1 MLKQL
6 VYIFNRKEKAE
17 IVLLF
22 LAAIVGSLLECLGVG
37 VFMPFVKVLMDTSDI
52 QNTWYLQLFYDK
64 FHFQSAESFL
74 TALTI
79 AIIAIFVIKNIYL
92 IIEKYFIYYFSYNTQ
107 MKISTRLLKAYM
119 SEPYTF
125 HLNKNISVLQ
135 RSMQED
141 SNLFATAI
149 IHFMELLI
157 EITVCIALGISLFC
171 ISHSMTVIIVG
182 LLIICVGIFTAV
194 SKKFAK
200 GFGREC
206 QGYKAKIYQWM
217 NQALGGIKEVKV
229 LNREEYF
236 TTSYQTYY
244 KKYAKGLRISRLL
257 AAVPKYIVEMVSIT
271 GLLIAIIIKMKYGK
285 TDIITFI
292 PQLSAFAIAAF
303 RLMPS
308 VGRINEHVT
317 NIMYAVPSIEL
328 VYHDLKDVEEQE
340 WNDCG
345 MPEKAVPSK
354 KYVEGISQ
362 ETPDCQ
368 EWKFEKELNIKK
380 ICYHY
385 PSVEENVIDYVDFK
399 IQKGQTVALI
409 GESGAGKTTM
419 ADIILG
425 LLTPQ
430 YGKIKAD
437 GMDIFKNIDLWHKN
451 IGYIPQTIYLSDDT
465 IRNNVAFGVFE
476 EEIDEHA
483 VVEALKKA
491 QLYEFVEGLI
501 DGMDT
506 VVGDRGVRLSG
517 GQRQRIGIARALYH
531 DPEVLVLDEATSALD
546 SETEAAVMA
555 AVDSLR
561 GEKTMIVIAHR
572 LTTIQNADVIYEIA
586 NGKAQLRDK
595 DEVLGVKTDS

>member
-1 MLKQL
+1 MFKQL
-6 VYIFNRKEKAE
+6 TYIFNRREKVQ
-17 IVLLF
+17 IVILF
-22 LAAIVGSLLECLGVG
+22 LAAIIGSLLECLGVG
-37 VFMPFVKVLMDTSDI
+37 VFMPFVNVLMDASAI
-52 QNTWYLQLFYDK
+52 QDTWYLQLFYEK
-64 FHFQSAESFL
+64 LHFRSAESFI
-74 TALTI
+74 TGLTI
-79 AIIAIFVIKNIYL
+79 AIITIFVVKNVYL
-92 IIEKYFIYYFSYNTQ
+92 IVEKYAIYRFSYNTQ
-107 MKISTRLLKAYM
+107 RKISVRLLEAYM

-141 SNLFATAI
+141 ANLFATAV
-149 IHFMELLI
+149 IHFMELFI

-171 ISHSMTVIIVG
+171 ISRSMTVIILG

-206 QGYKAKIYQWM
+206 QEYKAKIYQWM

-229 LNREEYF
+229 LNRESF
-236 TTSYQTYY
+236 FVTSYQTYY

-257 AAVPKYIVEMVSIT
+257 AAIPKYIVEMVSMT
-271 GLLIAIIIKMKYGK
+271 GLLIAIIIKLKYGR
-285 TDIITFI
+285 TDIVTFI

-328 VYHDLKDVEEQE
+328 VYEDLRDVEGQE
-340 WNDCG
+340 VD
-345 MPEKAVPSK
+345 EA
-354 KYVEGISQ
+354 EIQ
-362 ETPDCQ
+362 EEAERNK
-368 EWKFEKELNIKK
+368 EWKFERELEIKK
-380 ICYHY
+380 VCYHY
-385 PSVEENVIDYVDFK
+385 PDVEENVIDHVDFK
-399 IQKGQTVALI
+399 IRKGQTVALI

-425 LLTPQ
+425 LLSPQ
-430 YGKIKAD
+430 YGRIKAD
-437 GMDIFKNIDLWHKN
+437 GVDIFKSIDQWHKN

-476 EEIDEHA
+476 EEIDENA
-483 VVEALKKA
+483 VIEALKKA

-506 VVGDRGVRLSG
+506 IVGDRGVRLSG

-531 DPEVLVLDEATSALD
+531 DPEILVLDEATSALD
-546 SETEAAVMA
+546 SDTEAAVME

-561 GEKTMIVIAHR
+561 SEKTMIIIAHR
-572 LTTIQNADVIYEIA
+572 LTTIQNADVIFEIV
-586 NGKAQLRDK
+586 NGKAEVRAKEQ
-595 DEVLGVKTDS
+595 VLGDRKD

>member
-1 MLKQL
+1 MIKQL
-6 VYIFNRKEKAE
+6 AYIFNRKEKMQ
-17 IVLLF
+17 IVFLF
-22 LAAIVGSLLECLGVG
+22 LAAIAGSLLECLGVG
-37 VFMPFVKVLMDTSDI
+37 VFMPFVNVLMDTGAI
-52 QNTWYLQLFYDK
+52 QKTWYLNFFYEK
-64 FHFQSAESFL
+64 LNFQSAESFL
-74 TALTI
+74 TVLTI
-79 AIIAIFVIKNIYL
+79 AIIVVFVIKNLYL
-92 IIEKYFIYYFSYNTQ
+92 IAEKYAIYHFSYNTQ
-107 MKISTRLLKAYM
+107 MKISTRLLRAYM
-119 SEPYTF
+119 DEPYTF

-141 SNLFATAI
+141 SNLFASAV
-149 IHFMELLI
+149 IHFMELII
-157 EITVCIALGISLFC
+157 EVTVCISLGISLFY
-171 ISHSMTVIIVG
+171 ISQSMTVIVVG
-182 LLIICVGIFTAV
+182 LLILCMGSFILI

-200 GFGREC
+200 GFGRDC
-206 QGYKAKIYQWM
+206 QRYKAKIYQWM

-236 TTSYQTYY
+236 VDSYQTYY

-257 AAVPKYIVEMVSIT
+257 GAVPKYIVEMVSMS
-271 GLLIAIIIKMKYGK
+271 GLLIAIIIKIKYGK

-292 PQLSAFAIAAF
+292 PQLSAFAVAAF

-317 NIMYAVPSIEL
+317 NILYAAPSIEL
-328 VYHDLKDVEEQE
+328 VYHDLKDVEGSEEPKEERTGQNQDAAKPAD
-340 WNDCG
+340 WRF
-345 MPEKAVPSK
+345 
-354 KYVEGISQ
+354 EG
-362 ETPDCQ
+362 
-368 EWKFEKELNIKK
+368 ELRIKN

-385 PSVEENVIDYVDFK
+385 PNVEENVIDYADFS

-437 GMDIFKNIDLWHKN
+437 GMDIFKNMDAWHRD

-465 IRNNVAFGVFE
+465 IRNNVAFGVYE
-476 EEIDEHA
+476 EKIDNEA

-491 QLYEFVEGLI
+491 QLYEFVEGLS
-501 DGMDT
+501 DGLET

-531 DPEVLVLDEATSALD
+531 NPEILVLDEATSALD
-546 SETEAAVMA
+546 NDTEAAVMEA
-555 AVDSLR
+555 IDSLR
-561 GEKTMIVIAHR
+561 GEKTMIIIAHR
-572 LTTIQNADVIYEIA
+572 LTTIQNADVIYEITG
-586 NGKAQLRDK
+586 GKAQLRTK
-595 DEVLGVKTDS
+595 EEVLG

>member
-1 MLKQL
+1 MFKQL
-6 VYIFNRKEKAE
+6 TYIFNRKEKVQ
-17 IVLLF
+17 IVILF
-22 LAAIVGSLLECLGVG
+22 LAAIIGSLLECLGVG
-37 VFMPFVKVLMDTSDI
+37 VFMPFVNVLMDASAI
-52 QNTWYLQLFYDK
+52 QDTWYLQLFYEK
-64 FHFQSAESFL
+64 LHFRSAESFI
-74 TALTI
+74 TGLTI
-79 AIIAIFVIKNIYL
+79 AIITIFVVKNVYL
-92 IIEKYFIYYFSYNTQ
+92 IVEKYAIYRFSYNTQ
-107 MKISTRLLKAYM
+107 RKISVRLLEAYM

-141 SNLFATAI
+141 ANLFATAV
-149 IHFMELLI
+149 IHFMELFI

-171 ISHSMTVIIVG
+171 ISRSMTVIILG

-206 QGYKAKIYQWM
+206 QEYKAKIYQWM

-229 LNREEYF
+229 LNRESF
-236 TTSYQTYY
+236 FVTSYQTYY

-257 AAVPKYIVEMVSIT
+257 AAIPKYIVEMVSMT
-271 GLLIAIIIKMKYGK
+271 GLLIAIIIKLKYGR
-285 TDIITFI
+285 TDIVTFI

-328 VYHDLKDVEEQE
+328 VYEDLRDVEGQE
-340 WNDCG
+340 VD
-345 MPEKAVPSK
+345 EA
-354 KYVEGISQ
+354 EIQ
-362 ETPDCQ
+362 EEAERNK
-368 EWKFEKELNIKK
+368 EWKFERELEIKK
-380 ICYHY
+380 VCYHY
-385 PSVEENVIDYVDFK
+385 PDVEENVIDHVDFK
-399 IQKGQTVALI
+399 IRKGQTVALI

-425 LLTPQ
+425 LLSPQ
-430 YGKIKAD
+430 YGRIKAD
-437 GMDIFKNIDLWHKN
+437 GVDIFKSIDQWHKN

-476 EEIDEHA
+476 EEIDENA
-483 VVEALKKA
+483 VIEALKKA

-506 VVGDRGVRLSG
+506 IVGDRGVRLSG

-531 DPEVLVLDEATSALD
+531 DPEILVLDEATSALD
-546 SETEAAVMA
+546 SETEAAVME

-561 GEKTMIVIAHR
+561 NEKTMIIIAHR
-572 LTTIQNADVIYEIA
+572 LTTIQNADVIFEIV
-586 NGKAQLRDK
+586 NGKAEVRAKEQ
-595 DEVLGVKTDS
+595 VLGDRKD

>member
-1 MLKQL
+1 MFKQL
-6 VYIFNRKEKAE
+6 TYIFNRREKVQ
-17 IVLLF
+17 IVFLF
-22 LAAIVGSLLECLGVG
+22 LAAIIGSLLECLGVG
-37 VFMPFVKVLMDTSDI
+37 VFMPFVNVLMDASAI
-52 QNTWYLQLFYDK
+52 QDTWYLQLFYEK
-64 FHFQSAESFL
+64 LHFRSAESFI
-74 TALTI
+74 TGLTI
-79 AIIAIFVIKNIYL
+79 AIIAIFVVKNVYL
-92 IIEKYFIYYFSYNTQ
+92 IVEKYAIYRFSYNTQ
-107 MKISTRLLKAYM
+107 RKISVRLLEAYM

-141 SNLFATAI
+141 ANLFATAV
-149 IHFMELLI
+149 IHFMELFI

-171 ISHSMTVIIVG
+171 ISRSMTVIILG

-206 QGYKAKIYQWM
+206 QEYKAKIYQWM

-229 LNREEYF
+229 LNRESF
-236 TTSYQTYY
+236 FVTSYQTYY

-257 AAVPKYIVEMVSIT
+257 AAIPKYIVEMVSMT
-271 GLLIAIIIKMKYGK
+271 GLLIAIIIKLKYGR
-285 TDIITFI
+285 TDIVTFI

-317 NIMYAVPSIEL
+317 NIMYAAPSIEL
-328 VYHDLKDVEEQE
+328 VYNDLKDVER
-340 WNDCG
+340 
-345 MPEKAVPSK
+345 
-354 KYVEGISQ
+354 Q
-362 ETPDCQ
+362 ETGDAEGQ
-368 EWKFEKELNIKK
+368 EKEEQNREWKFEKELEIKK
-380 ICYHY
+380 VCYHY
-385 PSVEENVIDYVDFK
+385 PDVEENVIDHVDFK
-399 IQKGQTVALI
+399 IRKGQTVALI
-409 GESGAGKTTM
+409 GESGAVKTTM

-425 LLTPQ
+425 LLSPQ
-430 YGKIKAD
+430 YGRIKAD
-437 GMDIFKNIDLWHKN
+437 GVDIFKSIDQWHKN

-476 EEIDEHA
+476 EEIDENA
-483 VVEALKKA
+483 VIEALKKA

-506 VVGDRGVRLSG
+506 IVGDRGVRLSG

-531 DPEVLVLDEATSALD
+531 DPEILVLDEATSALD
-546 SETEAAVMA
+546 SDTEAAVME

-561 GEKTMIVIAHR
+561 SEKTMIIIAHR
-572 LTTIQNADVIYEIA
+572 LTTIQNADVIFEIV
-586 NGKAQLRDK
+586 NGKAEVRAKEQ
-595 DEVLGVKTDS
+595 VLGDRKD

>member
-1 MLKQL
+1 MFKQL
-6 VYIFNRKEKAE
+6 TYIFNRREKVQ
-17 IVLLF
+17 IVFLF
-22 LAAIVGSLLECLGVG
+22 LAAIIGSLLECLGVG
-37 VFMPFVKVLMDTSDI
+37 VFMPFVNVLMDASAI
-52 QNTWYLQLFYDK
+52 QDTWYLQLFYEK
-64 FHFQSAESFL
+64 LHFRSAESFI
-74 TALTI
+74 TGLTI
-79 AIIAIFVIKNIYL
+79 AIIAIFVVKNVYL
-92 IIEKYFIYYFSYNTQ
+92 IVGKYAIYRFSYNTQ
-107 MKISTRLLKAYM
+107 RKISVRLLEAYM

-141 SNLFATAI
+141 ANLFATAV
-149 IHFMELLI
+149 IHFMELFI

-171 ISHSMTVIIVG
+171 ISRSMTVIILG

-206 QGYKAKIYQWM
+206 QEYKAKIYQWM

-229 LNREEYF
+229 LNRESF
-236 TTSYQTYY
+236 FVTSYQTYY

-257 AAVPKYIVEMVSIT
+257 AAIPKYIVEMVSMT
-271 GLLIAIIIKMKYGK
+271 GLLIAIIIKLKYGR
-285 TDIITFI
+285 TDIVTFI

-328 VYHDLKDVEEQE
+328 VYEDLRDVEGQE
-340 WNDCG
+340 VD
-345 MPEKAVPSK
+345 EA
-354 KYVEGISQ
+354 EIQ
-362 ETPDCQ
+362 EEAERNK
-368 EWKFEKELNIKK
+368 EWKFERELEIKK
-380 ICYHY
+380 VCYHY
-385 PSVEENVIDYVDFK
+385 PDVEENVIDHVDFK
-399 IQKGQTVALI
+399 IRKGQTVALI

-425 LLTPQ
+425 LLSPQ
-430 YGKIKAD
+430 YGRIKAD
-437 GMDIFKNIDLWHKN
+437 GVDIFKSIDQWHKN

-476 EEIDEHA
+476 EEIDENA
-483 VVEALKKA
+483 VIEALKKA

-506 VVGDRGVRLSG
+506 IVGDRGVRLSG

-531 DPEVLVLDEATSALD
+531 DPEILVLDEATSALD
-546 SETEAAVMA
+546 SDTEAAVME

-561 GEKTMIVIAHR
+561 SEKTMIIIAHR
-572 LTTIQNADVIYEIA
+572 LTTIQNADVIFEIV
-586 NGKAQLRDK
+586 NGKAEVRAKEQ
-595 DEVLGVKTDS
+595 VLGDRKD

>member
-1 MLKQL
+1 MFKQL
-6 VYIFNRKEKAE
+6 TYIFNRREKVQ
-17 IVLLF
+17 IVILF
-22 LAAIVGSLLECLGVG
+22 LAAIIGSLLECLGVG
-37 VFMPFVKVLMDTSDI
+37 VFMPFVNVLMDASAI
-52 QNTWYLQLFYDK
+52 QDTWYLQLFYEK
-64 FHFQSAESFL
+64 LHFRSAESFI
-74 TALTI
+74 TGLTI
-79 AIIAIFVIKNIYL
+79 AIIAIFVVKNVYL
-92 IIEKYFIYYFSYNTQ
+92 IVEKYAIYRFSYNTQ
-107 MKISTRLLKAYM
+107 RKISVRLLEAYM

-141 SNLFATAI
+141 ANLFATAV
-149 IHFMELLI
+149 IHFMELFI

-171 ISHSMTVIIVG
+171 ISRSMTVIILG

-206 QGYKAKIYQWM
+206 QEYKAKIYQWM

-229 LNREEYF
+229 LNRESF
-236 TTSYQTYY
+236 FVTSYQTYY

-257 AAVPKYIVEMVSIT
+257 AAIPKYIVEMVSMT
-271 GLLIAIIIKMKYGK
+271 GLLIAIIIKLKYGR
-285 TDIITFI
+285 TDIVTFI

-328 VYHDLKDVEEQE
+328 VYEDLRDVEGQE
-340 WNDCG
+340 VD
-345 MPEKAVPSK
+345 EA
-354 KYVEGISQ
+354 EIQ
-362 ETPDCQ
+362 EEAERNK
-368 EWKFEKELNIKK
+368 EWKFERELEIKK
-380 ICYHY
+380 VCYHY
-385 PSVEENVIDYVDFK
+385 PDVEENVIDHVDFK
-399 IQKGQTVALI
+399 IRKGQTVALI

-425 LLTPQ
+425 LLSPQ
-430 YGKIKAD
+430 YGRIKAD
-437 GMDIFKNIDLWHKN
+437 GVDIFKSIDQWHKN

-476 EEIDEHA
+476 EEIDENA
-483 VVEALKKA
+483 VIEALKKA

-506 VVGDRGVRLSG
+506 IVGDRGVRLSG

-531 DPEVLVLDEATSALD
+531 DPEILVLDEATSALD
-546 SETEAAVMA
+546 SDTEAAVME

-561 GEKTMIVIAHR
+561 SEKTMIIIAHR
-572 LTTIQNADVIYEIA
+572 LTTIQNADVIFEIV
-586 NGKAQLRDK
+586 NGKAEVRAKEQ
-595 DEVLGVKTDS
+595 VLGDRKD

>member
-1 MLKQL
+1 MFKQL
-6 VYIFNRKEKAE
+6 TYIFNRREKVQ
-17 IVLLF
+17 IVFLF
-22 LAAIVGSLLECLGVG
+22 LAAIIGSLLECLGVG
-37 VFMPFVKVLMDTSDI
+37 VFMPFVNVLMDASAI
-52 QNTWYLQLFYDK
+52 QDTWYLQLFYEK
-64 FHFQSAESFL
+64 LHFRSAESFI
-74 TALTI
+74 TGLTI
-79 AIIAIFVIKNIYL
+79 AIIAIFVVKNVYL
-92 IIEKYFIYYFSYNTQ
+92 IVEKYAIYRFSYNTQ
-107 MKISTRLLKAYM
+107 RKISVRLLEAYM

-141 SNLFATAI
+141 ANLFATAV
-149 IHFMELLI
+149 IHFMELFI

-171 ISHSMTVIIVG
+171 ISRSMTVIILG

-206 QGYKAKIYQWM
+206 QEYKAKIYQWM

-229 LNREEYF
+229 LNRESF
-236 TTSYQTYY
+236 FVTSYQTYY

-257 AAVPKYIVEMVSIT
+257 AAIPKYIVEMVSMT
-271 GLLIAIIIKMKYGK
+271 GLLIAIIIKLKYGR
-285 TDIITFI
+285 TDIVTFI

-317 NIMYAVPSIEL
+317 NIMYAAPSIEL
-328 VYHDLKDVEEQE
+328 VYNDLKDVER
-340 WNDCG
+340 
-345 MPEKAVPSK
+345 
-354 KYVEGISQ
+354 Q
-362 ETPDCQ
+362 ETGDAEGQ
-368 EWKFEKELNIKK
+368 EKEEQNREWKFEKELEIKK
-380 ICYHY
+380 VCYHY
-385 PSVEENVIDYVDFK
+385 PDVEENVIDHVDFK
-399 IQKGQTVALI
+399 IRKGQTVALI

-425 LLTPQ
+425 LLSPQ
-430 YGKIKAD
+430 YGRIKAD
-437 GMDIFKNIDLWHKN
+437 GVDIFKSIDQWHKN

-476 EEIDEHA
+476 EEIDENA
-483 VVEALKKA
+483 VIEALKKA

-506 VVGDRGVRLSG
+506 IVGDRGVRLSG

-531 DPEVLVLDEATSALD
+531 DPEILVLDEATSALD
-546 SETEAAVMA
+546 SETEAAVME

-561 GEKTMIVIAHR
+561 NEKTMIIIAHR
-572 LTTIQNADVIYEIA
+572 LTTIQNADVIFEIV
-586 NGKAQLRDK
+586 NGKAEVRAKEQ
-595 DEVLGVKTDS
+595 VLGDRKD

>member
-1 MLKQL
+1 
-6 VYIFNRKEKAE
+6 
-17 IVLLF
+17 
-22 LAAIVGSLLECLGVG
+22 
-37 VFMPFVKVLMDTSDI
+37 
-52 QNTWYLQLFYDK
+52 
-64 FHFQSAESFL
+64 
-74 TALTI
+74 
-79 AIIAIFVIKNIYL
+79 
-92 IIEKYFIYYFSYNTQ
+92 
-107 MKISTRLLKAYM
+107 M

-141 SNLFATAI
+141 ANLFATAV
-149 IHFMELLI
+149 IHFMELII
-157 EITVCIALGISLFC
+157 EITVCIAIGISLFY
-171 ISHSMTVIIVG
+171 ISQSMTVIIVS
-182 LLIICVGIFTAV
+182 LLIICIGIFTAI

-236 TTSYQTYY
+236 ITSYQTYY

-257 AAVPKYIVEMVSIT
+257 AAIPKYIVEMVSIS
-271 GLLIAIIIKMKYGK
+271 GLLIAIIIKIKYGR

-292 PQLSAFAIAAF
+292 PQLSAFAVAAF

-328 VYHDLKDVEEQE
+328 VYHDLKDVEEQTAKTG
-340 WNDCG
+340 NKTG
-345 MPEKAVPSK
+345 REKADMASA
-354 KYVEGISQ
+354 EGKNW
-362 ETPDCQ
+362 EF
-368 EWKFEKELNIKK
+368 KKELEIKK

-385 PSVEENVIDYVDFK
+385 PEVEENVINYADLK
-399 IQKGQTVALI
+399 IQKGQTIALI

-425 LLTPQ
+425 LLPPQ
-430 YGKIKAD
+430 YGRVKAD
-437 GMDIFKNIDLWHKN
+437 GMDIFKNMELWHKN

-465 IRNNVAFGVFE
+465 IRNNVAFGVYE
-476 EEIDEHA
+476 EEIDNDS
-483 VVEALKKA
+483 VIEALKKA
-491 QLYEFVEGLI
+491 QLYEFVEGLC
-501 DGMDT
+501 DGVDT

-531 DPEVLVLDEATSALD
+531 DPEILVLDEATSALD

-561 GEKTMIVIAHR
+561 TEKTMIIIAHR
-572 LTTIQNADVIYEIA
+572 LTTIQNADLIFEIV
-586 NGKAQLRDK
+586 NGKAEMRTKEQ
-595 DEVLGVKTDS
+595 VLGNESRK

>member
-1 MLKQL
+1 MFKQL
-6 VYIFNRKEKAE
+6 TYIFNRREKVQ
-17 IVLLF
+17 IVFLF
-22 LAAIVGSLLECLGVG
+22 LAAIIGSLLECLGVG
-37 VFMPFVKVLMDTSDI
+37 VFMPFVNVLMDASAI
-52 QNTWYLQLFYDK
+52 QDTWYLQLFYEK
-64 FHFQSAESFL
+64 LHFRSAESFI
-74 TALTI
+74 TGLTI
-79 AIIAIFVIKNIYL
+79 AIIAIFVVKNVYL
-92 IIEKYFIYYFSYNTQ
+92 IVEKYAIYRFSYNTQ
-107 MKISTRLLKAYM
+107 RKISVRLLEAYM

-141 SNLFATAI
+141 ANLFATAV
-149 IHFMELLI
+149 IHFMELFI

-171 ISHSMTVIIVG
+171 ISRSMTVIILG

-206 QGYKAKIYQWM
+206 QEYKAKIYQWM

-229 LNREEYF
+229 LNRESF
-236 TTSYQTYY
+236 FVTSYQTYY

-257 AAVPKYIVEMVSIT
+257 AAIPKYIVEMVSMT
-271 GLLIAIIIKMKYGK
+271 GLLIAIIIKLKYGR
-285 TDIITFI
+285 TDIVTFI

-328 VYHDLKDVEEQE
+328 VYEDLRDVEGQE
-340 WNDCG
+340 VD
-345 MPEKAVPSK
+345 EA
-354 KYVEGISQ
+354 EIQ
-362 ETPDCQ
+362 EEAERNK
-368 EWKFEKELNIKK
+368 EWKFERELEIKK
-380 ICYHY
+380 VCYHY
-385 PSVEENVIDYVDFK
+385 PDVEENVIDHVDFK
-399 IQKGQTVALI
+399 IRKGQTVALI

-425 LLTPQ
+425 LLSPQ
-430 YGKIKAD
+430 YGRIKAD
-437 GMDIFKNIDLWHKN
+437 GVDIFKSIDQWHKN

-476 EEIDEHA
+476 EEIDENA
-483 VVEALKKA
+483 VIEALKKA

-506 VVGDRGVRLSG
+506 IVGDRGVRLSG

-531 DPEVLVLDEATSALD
+531 DPEILVLDEATSALD
-546 SETEAAVMA
+546 SDTEAAVME

-561 GEKTMIVIAHR
+561 SEKTMIIIAHR
-572 LTTIQNADVIYEIA
+572 LTTIQNADVIFEIV
-586 NGKAQLRDK
+586 NGKAEVRAKEQ
-595 DEVLGVKTDS
+595 VLGDRKD